1 MKYTTTVSHI
11 DIRTFNDK
19 HTEGSLK
26 LKDQDYQL
34 LEMLYQ
40 FAFAGNAKAFTDES
54 VTYYWFS
61 PALVQQQ
68 FPDWNIGRTTCFAKL
83 AKLVDLKLIARHP
96 QGRSFQGYFAFTDL
110 CKALPCLGKV
120 KGSAEN
126 SAHHAE
132 AVNGHVKTIEALQAE
147 LKKLTSILQGKDEQI
162 KILYDTINA
171 QERTIIE
178 LRNEPKTAKEK
189 PPRHE
194 TDEMPLYQLCRTVYL
209 EQNDE
214 FNKQVH
220 NSQSKI
226 DCVITMAQE
235 KKLKE
240 LVDTICSIV
249 DAKMLEPTKDD
260 KINAFRDILSLYI
273 ELAKNK
279 QVFYW
284 NSFTPD
290 NLLRNFS
297 DFYNKIQL
305 KINNEL
311 TSNNSTAHQQDAT
324 KDSLKARYSELRDRL

>member
-11 DIRTFNDK
+11 DIRAFNEK

-54 VTYYWFS
+54 ITYYWFS
-61 PALVQQQ
+61 PTLVQQQ

-120 KGSAEN
+120 KGNAEN

-132 AVNGHVKTIEALQAE
+132 AVNTHIKTIESLQAE

-171 QERTIIE
+171 QERTILE
-178 LRNEPKTAKEK
+178 LRNEPKVTKEK

-194 TDEMPLYQLCRTVYL
+194 NEERPLYQLCKDVYL
-209 EQNDE
+209 EQHDE
-214 FNKQVH
+214 FNTQVH
-220 NSQSKI
+220 NVKQPI
-226 DCVITMAQE
+226 DCVLTLAQE

-240 LVDTICSIV
+240 LVDTVISIV
-249 DAKMLEPTKDD
+249 DKKVLDATNEDRVS
-260 KINAFRDILSLYI
+260 AFRDLLSIYI
-273 ELAKNK
+273 QLAKNK

-284 NSFTPD
+284 NSFAPD

-297 DFYNKIQL
+297 DFYHKAQL
-305 KINNEL
+305 HINNEL
-311 TSNNSTAHQQDAT
+311 TTNNPTAQDTT
-324 KDSLKARYSELRDRL
+324 KSALERRLQELRGNL